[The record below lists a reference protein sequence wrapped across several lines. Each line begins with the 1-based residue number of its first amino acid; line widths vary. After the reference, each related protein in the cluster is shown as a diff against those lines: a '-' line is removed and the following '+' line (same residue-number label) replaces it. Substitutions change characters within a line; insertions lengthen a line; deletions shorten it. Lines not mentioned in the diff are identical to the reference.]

1 MDALEYSQHR
11 TCELPPAGLESYL
24 PLDDDAPVTAV
35 DKVGLANWNLHRQGR
50 YKHCRSRNQSWWYTV
65 IARVSGATKIIQD
78 INQTCAKL
86 AHGLSQQGSVQ
97 SISGK
102 WGTYATRFSVGA
114 ALSCLEQIFPRIL
127 GPSKVQ
133 ANQHHNIR
141 PHVGQ
146 RKVYL
151 SWSMTTTVKWKRNE
165 QRWTKYIKQVNCRL
179 ITLRFYMF
187 QALNW
192 NNPNVSQCLFQFR
205 NNLCSFFMG
214 HLWLTP
220 WS

>member
-1 MDALEYSQHR
+1 MGHICNQIQCWS
-11 TCELPPAGLESYL
+11 CFELLG
-24 PLDDDAPVTAV
+24 
-35 DKVGLANWNLHRQGR
+35 AN
-50 YKHCRSRNQSWWYTV
+50 
-65 IARVSGATKIIQD
+65 
-78 INQTCAKL
+78 
-86 AHGLSQQGSVQ
+86 
-97 SISGK
+97 IS
-102 WGTYATRFSVGA
+102 
-114 ALSCLEQIFPRIL
+114 RIL

-133 ANQHHNIR
+133 AKQHHNIR

-151 SWSMTTTVKWKRNE
+151 SQSPTTTVKWKRNE

-187 QALNW
+187 HALNW

-205 NNLCSFFMG
+205 SNLCSFFMG

-220 WS
+220 WSETMETDLLRWIYWGLPDGAPMEASQAWSLVLWLRTECLGRLLPCNQGVRANTKMVEIGCLKNQGVYSCVSCFALSIIYLIL

>member
-1 MDALEYSQHR
+1 MVYSHSEGFWCKR
-11 TCELPPAGLESYL
+11 IS
-24 PLDDDAPVTAV
+24 
-35 DKVGLANWNLHRQGR
+35 
-50 YKHCRSRNQSWWYTV
+50 
-65 IARVSGATKIIQD
+65 QD

-86 AHGLSQQGSVQ
+86 PWPVPTRQRPEHQWEMGHICNQIQCWSCFELLGAN
-97 SISGK
+97 IS
-102 WGTYATRFSVGA
+102 
-114 ALSCLEQIFPRIL
+114 RIL

-133 ANQHHNIR
+133 AKQHHNIR

-151 SWSMTTTVKWKRNE
+151 SPSLTTTVKWKRNE
-165 QRWTKYIKQVNCRL
+165 QRWTKYIKHCRL

-187 QALNW
+187 HALNW

-214 HLWLTP
+214 HLWLAP